1 MLVAMLR
8 SWRDKTELIVMM
20 CKTHACSNEVIWSR
34 CNSTISTFNIAQSFL
49 FTFFKRFNL
58 GTKLLP
64 QSVIFNALYTKKWN
78 VCFKIYQKKK
88 KKKSRLCWRKTFS
101 LTQWLWIS
109 FDSSRISFNESLS
122 LQFSAVVVKRLNY
135 ISDTILIKFAALKI
149 LCLMVYV
156 KLGWLSYCQ
165 CGEVIQKIGTRGNN
179 RSLKK
184 RLSREK
190 VP

>member
-1 MLVAMLR
+1 M
-8 SWRDKTELIVMM
+8 SWCAKHTLAQMKSFEAGAIQQFQHLILLN
-20 CKTHACSNEVIWSR
+20 HFCSRFLNVSTLGQ
-34 CNSTISTFNIAQSFL
+34 NSCLNQSFSML
-49 FTFFKRFNL
+49 CIQRN
-58 GTKLLP
+58 GMY
-64 QSVIFNALYTKKWN
+64 ALKS
-78 VCFKIYQKKK
+78 IQKK
-88 KKKSRLCWRKTFS
+88 KKKSRLCWRNTFS